1 MAGCALVSARSAVN
15 SGHAAPGR
23 GRRKH
28 AHELATALRRRR
40 GRLNV
45 PMDLESVRTQELLR
59 LYSEILSE
67 LLRRG
72 VIRSRNAPVGDL
84 AEHLVAI
91 SLGGEL
97 APPSAKSWDVQA
109 DGRRLQVK
117 ARVIVNGDRRS
128 HNYSVFRSWE
138 FDACVFVLLDAST
151 YDIVRAAEVPVQGV
165 QMLARET
172 KWVRAFRIGTKVD
185 LLAVPG
191 AVDRTAELRQALHSL
206 G

>member
-1 MAGCALVSARSAVN
+1 M
-15 SGHAAPGR
+15 
-23 GRRKH
+23 
-28 AHELATALRRRR
+28 
-40 GRLNV
+40 

-138 FDACVFVLLDAST
+138 FDACLFVLLDAST
-151 YDIVRAAEVPVQGV
+151 YDIVRAVEVPVQGV

-191 AVDRTAELRQALHSL
+191 AVDRTAELQQALNSL